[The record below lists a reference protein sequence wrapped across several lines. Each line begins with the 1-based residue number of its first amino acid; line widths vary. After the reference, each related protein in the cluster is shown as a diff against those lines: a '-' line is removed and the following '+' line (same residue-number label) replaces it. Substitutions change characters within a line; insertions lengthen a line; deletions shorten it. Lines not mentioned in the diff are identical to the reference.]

1 MLKINEKWSFLIKN
15 LLNGIFWLALILVV
29 FILIKNEI
37 DLKSSPIIDSI
48 QDKPILVL
56 LIYIFS
62 EIAFGII
69 PPEFFMLWS
78 LQYTE
83 PIHYG
88 LIILLLAVIS
98 YMAGILGYWIGVF
111 FNRTR
116 WYKYLHKRF
125 LYKHDGTVKRFGLYL
140 IAIASMTPIPFAAI
154 CMIVGS
160 ARYPFRKFLLYACF
174 RFLRFGLYSFL
185 IWQANIIG

>member
-1 MLKINEKWSFLIKN
+1 MSKTSEKWTFLLQN
-15 LLNGIFWLALILVV
+15 LFKGLFWLALILVV
-29 FILIKNEI
+29 FVLIKNEI
-37 DLKSSPIIDSI
+37 DLESSTRIDSI

-56 LIYIFS
+56 LVYIFS
-62 EIAFGII
+62 EVAFGII
-69 PPEFFMLWS
+69 PPEFFMIWS

-83 PIHYG
+83 PLQYC
-88 LIILLLAVIS
+88 LIVILLAGIS

-116 WYKYLHKRF
+116 WYKYLHEKF
-125 LYKHDGTVKRFGLYL
+125 LYKYQGTVNRFGLYL
-140 IAIASMTPIPFAAI
+140 IAIASMTPIPFSAV
-154 CMIVGS
+154 CMLVGS
-160 ARYPFRKFLLYACF
+160 AGYPFRKLLLYACF

>member
-1 MLKINEKWSFLIKN
+1 MPKINDKWTFLIKN

-48 QDKPILVL
+48 QDKPIFVL

-62 EIAFGII
+62 EVVFGII
-69 PPEFFMLWS
+69 PPEFFMIWS
-78 LQYTE
+78 LQYTGL
-83 PIHYG
+83 HYS

-98 YMAGILGYWIGVF
+98 YMAGLSGYWIGVF
-111 FNRTR
+111 FNKTK
-116 WYKYLHKRF
+116 WYKYLNEKF
-125 LYKHDGTVKRFGLYL
+125 LYKYHGTVNRFGLYL
-140 IAIASMTPIPFAAI
+140 IAVASMTPIPFSAI

-160 ARYPFRKFLLYACF
+160 ARYPFKKLLLFACF

-185 IWQANIIG
+185 IWKANVIG

>member
-56 LIYIFS
+56 LIYISS

-69 PPEFFMLWS
+69 PPEFFMIWS

-83 PIHYG
+83 PLHYG

-116 WYKYLHKRF
+116 WYKYFHEKY
-125 LYKHDGTVKRFGLYL
+125 LYKYEGKVKRYGLYL
-140 IAIASMTPIPFAAI
+140 IAVASMTPIPFSAV

-160 ARYPFRKFLLYACF
+160 ARYPFRKLLLYGCI

-185 IWQANIIG
+185 VWQANMIG

>member
-1 MLKINEKWSFLIKN
+1 MLKINDKWTFLIKN
-15 LLNGIFWLALILVV
+15 LLNGIFWLTLILVV

-62 EIAFGII
+62 EVAFGII
-69 PPEFFMLWS
+69 PPEFFMIWS
-78 LQYTE
+78 LQHAGL
-83 PIHYG
+83 HYS
-88 LIILLLAVIS
+88 LIVLLLAVIS

-116 WYKYLHKRF
+116 WYKYLHKKF
-125 LYKHDGTVKRFGLYL
+125 LSKYQGTVNRFGLYL
-140 IAIASMTPIPFAAI
+140 IAVASMTPIPFSAI
-154 CMIVGS
+154 CMVVGS
-160 ARYPFRKFLLYACF
+160 ARYPFKKLLLYACF

>member
-48 QDKPILVL
+48 QDKPIFVL

-69 PPEFFMLWS
+69 PPEFFMIWS

-111 FNRTR
+111 FHRTR
-116 WYKYLHKRF
+116 WYKYLHEKY
-125 LYKHDGTVKRFGLYL
+125 LYKYHGTVNRFGLYL

>member
-1 MLKINEKWSFLIKN
+1 MSKTSEKWTFLLQN
-15 LLNGIFWLALILVV
+15 LFKGLFWLALILAV

-37 DLKSSPIIDSI
+37 DLESSTRIDSI

-56 LIYIFS
+56 LVFIFS
-62 EIAFGII
+62 EVAFGII
-69 PPEFFMLWS
+69 PPEFFMIWS

-83 PIHYG
+83 PLQYC
-88 LIILLLAVIS
+88 LIVITLAGIS
-98 YMAGILGYWIGVF
+98 YMAGVLGYWIGVF

-116 WYKYLHKRF
+116 WYKYLHEKF
-125 LYKHDGTVKRFGLYL
+125 LYKYQGTVNRFGLYL
-140 IAIASMTPIPFAAI
+140 IAIASMTPIPFSAV
-154 CMIVGS
+154 CMLVGS
-160 ARYPFRKFLLYACF
+160 ARYPFRKLLLYACF